1 MENVPLS
8 KVIKIIEDKFAHLHP
23 FETLDAICQVNELA
37 LVHTEVG
44 SKLELMEDSSFNS
57 SSSVLPGNTES
68 SPEWPPAI
76 RWTIERQIQDQSAVL
91 REKVKN
97 QRWSLDFL
105 RTKLPR
111 YHNAHLLFTTYAH
124 MSNPGKEHTMYN
136 QACYGKQN
144 LLIIAKSLDGQY
156 VAGGFTS
163 KTPTSTGQW
172 SDSPGAFLF
181 SLNRQE
187 IYEPTSQ
194 TDPNLFFMNADYG
207 PWFGNR
213 GNGWFQM
220 HFATNFRE
228 KKNDQF
234 KAGNYLL
241 KDAPFLFGG
250 PEFAL
255 EGYEVFQLS

>member
-187 IYEPTSQ
+187 IYETVSQ
-194 TDPNLFFMNADYG
+194 TNGNIAHIHKDWGPVFGRRPNQLL
-207 PWFGNR
+207 
-213 GNGWFQM
+213 QV
-220 HFATNFRE
+220 HFAQNFRE
-228 KKNDQF
+228 KKNGQC
-234 KAGNYLL
+234 KEGTYLTS
-241 KDAPFLFGG
+241 DADYLFGS
-250 PEFAL
+250 EFFAL